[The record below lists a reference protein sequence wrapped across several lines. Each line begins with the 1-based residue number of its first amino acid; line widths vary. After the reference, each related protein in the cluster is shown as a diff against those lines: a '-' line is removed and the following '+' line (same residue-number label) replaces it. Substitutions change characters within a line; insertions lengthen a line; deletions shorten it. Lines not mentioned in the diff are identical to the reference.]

1 MILLQLSS
9 SQGPAEC
16 ELAVAKA
23 LGQIMREA
31 KARDISVEVVE
42 HLSGSHAGTYRSL
55 LLALE
60 GEQAEALAQRW
71 SGTLKW
77 VCQIQLS
84 RPHRWQRQKN
94 CQSFRGLVLSLMMGI
109 L

>member
-1 MILLQLSS
+1 MIFLQLSS

-77 VCQIQLS
+77 VCQI
-84 RPHRWQRQKN
+84 
-94 CQSFRGLVLSLMMGI
+94 
-109 L
+109 